1 LYEERGFKMILTD
14 YYKFEHLQGTKS
26 KSRLDCTASTGSY
39 TELEILRNKKGY
51 LFVYVTDVPDSF
63 GGRLKR
69 KADKAITKTKNISSV
84 YVPDIENNLAYGDIR
99 GTQDAILIV
108 KTIDYKFME
117 IFVAR
122 GQKNNR
128 VQLYN
133 LFSDGEL
140 NEDVRELRKQSI
152 TDLVIGK

>member
-1 LYEERGFKMILTD
+1 MILTD
-14 YYKFEHLQGTKS
+14 YYKFEHLQSTKS

-39 TELEILRNKKGY
+39 TELEMLRNKKGY
-51 LFVYVTDVPDSF
+51 LFVYVADVPDSF
-63 GGRLKR
+63 GGNTKR

-84 YVPDIENNLAYGDIR
+84 YVPDIEKNLAYGDIR

-108 KTIDYKFME
+108 KTTDYKFME

-140 NEDVRELRKQSI
+140 DDEMRKLRKQSI
-152 TDLVIGK
+152 PDLVIGK